1 MPVQKDWKESDEEK
15 AARETANEEK
25 RARRK
30 SAAETAKSLAVEL
43 QNVSMGLEEARLE
56 MAAMSAQLEGV
67 QEMRSQMTQLVAR
80 MDEVLAH
87 AGGAP
92 IRV

>member
-1 MPVQKDWKESDEEK
+1 
-15 AARETANEEK
+15 
-25 RARRK
+25 
-30 SAAETAKSLAVEL
+30 
-43 QNVSMGLEEARLE
+43 MGLEEARLE